1 MERILLVEDHLS
13 LRQGLAR
20 LLEREPHLEVAGQVG
35 SLAEARAALNSQR
48 VDAALV
54 DLTLPDG
61 DGAELVRELRTSDPP
76 VPVLVLTISLESTSH
91 EKARRAGANE
101 VLSKAVSLGEI
112 MDAMKRVAG
121 L

>member
-1 MERILLVEDHLS
+1 MERILLVEDHRS
-13 LRQGLAR
+13 LRQGLAW
-20 LLEREPHLEVAGQVG
+20 LLERDPDLEVAGQVG

-61 DGAELVRELRTSDPP
+61 EGVELVRELRASDPP
-76 VPVLVLTISLESTSH
+76 IPVLVLTISLEAATH

-101 VLSKAVSLGEI
+101 VLSKAASINEI
-112 MDAMKRVAG
+112 IGAIKRVAG